1 MREGLISSGPAK
13 FDLGDLG
20 LLCGTTEREFD
31 IITRNAGVL
40 LQSSASIFCLLDE
53 PRSSVFVRSRHI
65 PHGDH
70 SLPEKYSLSNSM
82 FARIIERNQS
92 VRITDLTDLSEYS
105 DAFEPSI
112 LPFKSVLSEPVYGPA
127 MEPIGCLVVMSN
139 VPRKWAELERMEL
152 RDQALLLS
160 RYVLLRASLETLKRM
175 SVEREALL
183 QVQRYQ
189 N

>member
-1 MREGLISSGPAK
+1 
-13 FDLGDLG
+13 
-20 LLCGTTEREFD
+20 
-31 IITRNAGVL
+31 
-40 LQSSASIFCLLDE
+40 
-53 PRSSVFVRSRHI
+53 
-65 PHGDH
+65 
-70 SLPEKYSLSNSM
+70 
-82 FARIIERNQS
+82 
-92 VRITDLTDLSEYS
+92 
-105 DAFEPSI
+105 
-112 LPFKSVLSEPVYGPA
+112 

-175 SVEREALL
+175 SHEREALL